1 MPWAPRPEPCD
12 TVAGM
17 ASQSAHDGA
26 PSGTPTGAA
35 QRRALAALI
44 GGYRATQMIGVAARL
59 GVADLLAAGPRGAG
73 ALAATLGV
81 HPESLLRLLR
91 GLVNLGLLVESAGA
105 GGAAGEGALFSLTPL
120 GAGLR
125 GDVPGSQRAWA
136 IWEGDLSYRAWGA
149 LDHSVASGETGFER
163 VFGRPF
169 FDYLG
174 AHPEEGDRFSRAM
187 TDFGLAIGAAVA
199 GEYDFAPYRTVVD
212 LGGGRGHLLAAILH
226 RHPDLRGT
234 LFDLPHLVPDAEAFL
249 AAAGLR
255 ERVSVVG
262 GDFFVSVPPADLY
275 VLSHIVHDWDDARS
289 VRLLR
294 VCREA
299 VQPQGRLLIVEKYLP
314 EPMVQGAVPPGT
326 DVNMLVLTGGRERT
340 EGEYRALLDKAGW
353 SLARVLPTSSIS
365 SIFEALPR

>member
-1 MPWAPRPEPCD
+1 MAGAPAAD
-12 TVAGM
+12 A
-17 ASQSAHDGA
+17 A
-26 PSGTPTGAA
+26 PSGPPSGAA

-59 GVADLLAAGPRGAG
+59 GVADHLAAGPQGAG
-73 ALAATLGV
+73 HLATTLGV
-81 HPESLLRLLR
+81 QRDALLRLLR
-91 GLVNLGLLVESAGA
+91 GLVNLGLLVESAEA
-105 GGAAGEGALFSLTPL
+105 ETAAGRGALFSLTHL
-120 GAGLR
+120 GEGLR

-149 LDHSVASGETGFER
+149 LDHSVASGETAFEH

-174 AHPEEGDRFSRAM
+174 EHPQAGEQFNRAM
-187 TDFGLAIGAAVA
+187 TDFSLAIGAAVA
-199 GEYDFAPYRTVVD
+199 GEYDFAPCRTVVD
-212 LGGGRGHLLAAILH
+212 LGGGRGHLLAAILS
-226 RHPDLRGT
+226 RHPALHGT
-234 LFDLPHLVPDAEAFL
+234 LFDLPHLVPTAQAYLDG
-249 AAAGLR
+249 AGLR
-255 ERVSVVG
+255 DRVSVVG

-299 VQPQGRLLIVEKYLP
+299 VQPQGRLLIVEKYIP

-340 EGEYRALLDKAGW
+340 EREYRSLLATAGW
-353 SLARVLPTSSIS
+353 RLRSVRPTASVASL
-365 SIFEALPR
+365 FEAVPV

>member
-1 MPWAPRPEPCD
+1 M
-12 TVAGM
+12 AGQ
-17 ASQSAHDGA
+17 AEAD
-26 PSGTPTGAA
+26 GAA
-35 QRRALAALI
+35 QRRTLAALI

-59 GVADLLAAGPRGAG
+59 GVADHLAAGPQGAG
-73 ALAATLGV
+73 HLATTLGV
-81 HPESLLRLLR
+81 QVDALLRLLR

-105 GGAAGEGALFSLTPL
+105 ETAALFSLTPL
-120 GAGLR
+120 GEGLR

-149 LDHSVASGETGFER
+149 LDHSVASGETAFEH

-174 AHPEEGDRFSRAM
+174 EHPQTGEQFNRAM
-187 TDFGLAIGAAVA
+187 TDFSLAIGAAVA

-212 LGGGRGHLLAAILH
+212 LGGGRGHLLAAILS
-226 RHPDLRGT
+226 RHPALHGT
-234 LFDLPHLVPDAEAFL
+234 LFDLPHLVPTAQAYLDGV
-249 AAAGLR
+249 GLR
-255 ERVSVVG
+255 DRVSVVG

-299 VQPQGRLLIVEKYLP
+299 VQPQGRLLIVEKYIP
-314 EPMVQGAVPPGT
+314 EPMVRGAVPPGT

-340 EGEYRALLDKAGW
+340 EGEYRALLGAAGW
-353 SLARVLPTSSIS
+353 RLERVLPTSSIS

>member
-1 MPWAPRPEPCD
+1 
-12 TVAGM
+12 
-17 ASQSAHDGA
+17 
-26 PSGTPTGAA
+26 
-35 QRRALAALI
+35 
-44 GGYRATQMIGVAARL
+44 MIGVAARL
-59 GVADLLAAGPRGAG
+59 GVADHLAAGPQGAG
-73 ALAATLGV
+73 HLATTLGV
-81 HPESLLRLLR
+81 QVDALLRLLR

-105 GGAAGEGALFSLTPL
+105 ETAALFSLTPL
-120 GAGLR
+120 GEGLR

-149 LDHSVASGETGFER
+149 LDHSVASGETAFEH

-174 AHPEEGDRFSRAM
+174 EHPQTGEQFNRAM
-187 TDFGLAIGAAVA
+187 TDFSLAIGAAVA

-212 LGGGRGHLLAAILH
+212 LGGGRGHLLAAILS
-226 RHPDLRGT
+226 RHPALHGT
-234 LFDLPHLVPDAEAFL
+234 LFDLPHLVPTAQAYLDGV
-249 AAAGLR
+249 GLR
-255 ERVSVVG
+255 DRVSVVG

-299 VQPQGRLLIVEKYLP
+299 VQPQGRLLIVEKYIP
-314 EPMVQGAVPPGT
+314 EPMVRGAVPPGT

-340 EGEYRALLDKAGW
+340 EGEYRALLGAAGW
-353 SLARVLPTSSIS
+353 RLERVLPTSSIS